1 MSFLLT
7 PESLS
12 GSKVLS
18 MVRKPPIDP
27 VRWQPPPVDPLPDMP
42 TTSITVV
49 PLPGNGPEDVVVDT
63 AGQLWTGL
71 EDGRIVRIPAEGGEP
86 TVIADTG
93 GRPLGLHIAHDGRV
107 LICDS
112 HRGLLA
118 LDSTSG
124 TLNVLVESVAGR
136 RLKFCSNVTE
146 TPDGTI
152 YFTES
157 TCDFHFEHF
166 GAPILEARGRGGL
179 FRLDTD
185 GTVTTLIDGL
195 YFANGLTPTADG
207 SALVFAETQARRL
220 SKYWL
225 AGPQA
230 GSVTRLAVNLP
241 GMPDNLSTGADGRIW
256 TAMVTQVNAAL
267 EWMLPRAPIIR
278 KVAWRLPDR
287 LQPQIKPEVWAV
299 AFDPDSGAAVAG
311 LRTKHPDFG
320 AITGVVEAAGKLW
333 MGTISFPAVAHVD
346 LAATKL

>member
-1 MSFLLT
+1 MA
-7 PESLS
+7 
-12 GSKVLS
+12 
-18 MVRKPPIDP
+18 RKPRIDP

-42 TTSITVV
+42 APIITVV

-63 AGQLWTGL
+63 DGQLWTGL
-71 EDGRIVRIPAEGGEP
+71 EDGRIVRIPTDGGQP

-93 GRPLGLHIAHDGRV
+93 GRPLGLHISRDGRV

-118 LDSTSG
+118 LDPTSG
-124 TLNVLVESVAGR
+124 TLDVLVESVGGR

-157 TCDFHFEHF
+157 TRDFTFEHF
-166 GAPILEARGRGGL
+166 GAPILQARGCGAL
-179 FRLDTD
+179 FRLDAG
-185 GTVTTLIDGL
+185 GTATTVVEGL
-195 YFANGLTPTADG
+195 YFANGLTTTADG

-225 AGPQA
+225 TGPHA
-230 GSVTRLAVNLP
+230 GSVTQLAVHLP

-256 TAMVTQVNAAL
+256 TAMVTEVNTAL
-267 EWMLPRAPIIR
+267 EWLLPRAPIMR
-278 KVAWRLPDR
+278 KVVWRLPDR
-287 LQPQIKPEVWAV
+287 LQPQIKPETWAV
-299 AFDPDSGAAVAG
+299 AFDPDSGAAVGG
-311 LRTKHPDFG
+311 LRTRHADFG
-320 AITGVVEAAGKLW
+320 SVTGLVEAAGRLW
-333 MGTISFPAVAHVD
+333 MSTISFPAVAHVD